1 MNYFQSILS
10 NKPAASG
17 NKEEVSLLADWASY
31 STQPDIE
38 AAGTSTSQTLFG
50 HVDKAGSKVS
60 ELIQSSYSSVSRG
73 VSSGVAALPTAE
85 TFRYR

>member
-1 MNYFQSILS
+1 MNFFQSVLG
-10 NKPAASG
+10 NTPAAST
-17 NKEEVSLLADWASY
+17 NKEDVSLLADWASY
-31 STQPDIE
+31 SNQPDIE
-38 AAGTSTSQTLFG
+38 AAGPSTSETLFG

-60 ELIQSSYSSVSRG
+60 DLFQSSYSSVSRG